1 MEAYSLLALKLL
13 MGILGLILQINLL
26 GKGNLA
32 PTSAMDQIQN
42 FVLGGIIGGVI
53 YSDSVGLLQFFLVL
67 ILWTLLVLSLK
78 FIKNHNHWVK
88 SVIDGKSVWIIVNG
102 KVQAEECMKNGIS
115 AHDLMFKLRS
125 AGIYEISSIKRAV
138 MEQNGQLTVI
148 QYGDESLRYPLITDG
163 QVDPDI
169 LEIIKRDEEWLQQE
183 LDHLHLE
190 ASQVYIG
197 EYIDGKLVA
206 HPYPS

>member
-13 MGILGLILQINLL
+13 MGILGLVLQINLL

-32 PTSAMDQIQN
+32 PTSAMDQVQN
-42 FVLGGIIGGVI
+42 YVLGGIIGGVI
-53 YSDSVGLLQFFLVL
+53 YSDSIGLLQFFLVMV
-67 ILWTLLVLSLK
+67 LWALLVLSLK
-78 FIKNHNHWVK
+78 FIKNHNRWVK
-88 SVIDGKSVWIIVNG
+88 TIIDGKSVWVIIIG

-115 AHDLMFKLRS
+115 AHDLMFKLRA
-125 AGIYEISSIKRAV
+125 AGIYEISAVKRAV

-169 LEIIKRDEEWLQQE
+169 LEIINRDEAWLQQE
-183 LDHLHLE
+183 LDRLKLT
-190 ASQVYIG
+190 AVQVYIG

-206 HPYPS
+206 HPYP

>member
-32 PTSAMDQIQN
+32 PTSAMDQVQN

-78 FIKNHNHWVK
+78 FIKNHNRWVK

-115 AHDLMFKLRS
+115 AHDLMFKLRA
-125 AGIYEISSIKRAV
+125 AGIYEISSVKRAV

-163 QVDPDI
+163 QIDHDI
-169 LEIIKRDEEWLQQE
+169 LEIIKRDDEWLKQE
-183 LDHLHLE
+183 LDRLHLD
-190 ASQVYIG
+190 ASKVYIG

-206 HPYPS
+206 HPYP

>member
-13 MGILGLILQINLL
+13 MGILGLVFQINIL

-32 PTSAMDQIQN
+32 PTSAMDQVQN
-42 FVLGGIIGGVI
+42 YVLGGIIGGVI
-53 YSDSVGLLQFFLVL
+53 YSDSIGLLQFFLVMV
-67 ILWTLLVLSLK
+67 LWALLVLSLK
-78 FIKNHNHWVK
+78 FVKNHNRWVK
-88 SVIDGKSVWIIVNG
+88 TIIDGKSVWVIING
-102 KVQAEECMKNGIS
+102 KIQAEECMKNGIS
-115 AHDLMFKLRS
+115 AHDLMFKLR
-125 AGIYEISSIKRAV
+125 AVGIYEISAVKRAV

-169 LEIIKRDEEWLQQE
+169 LEIINRDEAWLQQE
-183 LDHLHLE
+183 LDRLKLT
-190 ASQVYIG
+190 AVQVYIG

-206 HPYPS
+206 HPYP

>member
-13 MGILGLILQINLL
+13 IGILGLVFQINIL

-32 PTSAMDQIQN
+32 PTSAMDQVQN
-42 FVLGGIIGGVI
+42 YVLGGIIGGVI
-53 YSDSVGLLQFFLVL
+53 YSDSIGLLQFFLVMV
-67 ILWTLLVLSLK
+67 LWALLVLSLK
-78 FIKNHNHWVK
+78 FVKNHNRWVK
-88 SVIDGKSVWIIVNG
+88 TIIDGKSVWVIING

-115 AHDLMFKLRS
+115 AHDLMFKLRA
-125 AGIYEISSIKRAV
+125 AGIYEISAVKRAV

-169 LEIIKRDEEWLQQE
+169 LEIINRDETWLQQE
-183 LDHLHLE
+183 LDRLKLT
-190 ASQVYIG
+190 AVQVYIG

-206 HPYPS
+206 HPYP

>member
-13 MGILGLILQINLL
+13 MGILGLVLQINLL

-32 PTSAMDQIQN
+32 PTSAMDQVQN

-88 SVIDGKSVWIIVNG
+88 SVIDGKSVWVIING
-102 KVQAEECMKNGIS
+102 KIQAEECMKNGIS
-115 AHDLMFKLRS
+115 AHDLMFKLRA
-125 AGIYEISSIKRAV
+125 AGIYEISAVKRAV

-169 LEIIKRDEEWLQQE
+169 LEIINRDEAWLQQE
-183 LDHLHLE
+183 LERLKLT
-190 ASQVYIG
+190 AVQVYIG

-206 HPYPS
+206 HPYP

>member
-13 MGILGLILQINLL
+13 MGILGLVFQINIL

-32 PTSAMDQIQN
+32 PTSAMDQVQN
-42 FVLGGIIGGVI
+42 YVLGGIIGGVI
-53 YSDSVGLLQFFLVL
+53 YSDSIGLLQFFLVL

-78 FIKNHNHWVK
+78 FIKNHNRWIK
-88 SVIDGKSVWIIVNG
+88 SVIDGKSVWVIING
-102 KVQAEECMKNGIS
+102 KIQAEECMKNGIS
-115 AHDLMFKLRS
+115 AHDLMFKLRA
-125 AGIYEISSIKRAV
+125 AGIYEISAVKRAV
-138 MEQNGQLTVI
+138 MEHNGQLTVI

-169 LEIIKRDEEWLQQE
+169 LEIINRDEAWLQQE
-183 LDHLHLE
+183 LDRLKLT
-190 ASQVYIG
+190 AVQVYIG

-206 HPYPS
+206 HPYP

>member
-13 MGILGLILQINLL
+13 MGILGLVFQINLL

-32 PTSAMDQIQN
+32 PTSAMDQVQN

-78 FIKNHNHWVK
+78 FIKNHNHWIK
-88 SVIDGKSVWIIVNG
+88 SVIDGKSVWVIING
-102 KVQAEECMKNGIS
+102 KIQAEECMKNGIS
-115 AHDLMFKLRS
+115 AHDLMFKLRA
-125 AGIYEISSIKRAV
+125 AGIYEISAVKRAV

-169 LEIIKRDEEWLQQE
+169 LEIINRDEAWLQQD
-183 LDHLHLE
+183 LDRLKLT
-190 ASQVYIG
+190 AVQVYIG

-206 HPYPS
+206 HPYP

>member
-13 MGILGLILQINLL
+13 IGILGLVFQINIL

-32 PTSAMDQIQN
+32 PSSAMDQVQN
-42 FVLGGIIGGVI
+42 YVLGGIIGGVI
-53 YSDSVGLLQFFLVL
+53 YSDSIGLLQFFLVL

-78 FIKNHNHWVK
+78 FIKNHNRWIK
-88 SVIDGKSVWIIVNG
+88 SVIDGKSVWVIING
-102 KVQAEECMKNGIS
+102 KIQAEECMKNGIS
-115 AHDLMFKLRS
+115 AHDLMFKLRA
-125 AGIYEISSIKRAV
+125 AGIYEISAVKRAV

-169 LEIIKRDEEWLQQE
+169 LEIINRDEAWLQQE
-183 LDHLHLE
+183 LDRLKLT
-190 ASQVYIG
+190 AVQVYIG

-206 HPYPS
+206 HPYP

>member
-13 MGILGLILQINLL
+13 MGILGLILQIHLL

-32 PTSAMDQIQN
+32 PTSAMDQVQN

-78 FIKNHNHWVK
+78 FIKNHNRWVK

-115 AHDLMFKLRS
+115 AHDLMFKLRA
-125 AGIYEISSIKRAV
+125 AGIYEISAVKRAV

-169 LEIIKRDEEWLQQE
+169 LEIINRDEAWLQQE
-183 LDHLHLE
+183 LDRLKLT
-190 ASQVYIG
+190 AVQVYIG

-206 HPYPS
+206 HPYP

>member
-32 PTSAMDQIQN
+32 PTSAMDQVQN
-42 FVLGGIIGGVI
+42 YVLGGIIGGVI

-78 FIKNHNHWVK
+78 FIKNHNRWVK

-115 AHDLMFKLRS
+115 AHDLMFKLRA
-125 AGIYEISSIKRAV
+125 AGIYEISSVKRAV

-163 QVDPDI
+163 QIDHDI
-169 LEIIKRDEEWLQQE
+169 LEIIKRDNEWLKQE
-183 LDHLHLE
+183 LDRLHLD
-190 ASQVYIG
+190 ASKVYIG

-206 HPYPS
+206 HPYP